1 METETAEPGLRE
13 NGTMAEMATG
23 TGMKISVARDELVAK
38 LGVVSRAVSTRG
50 TVQVLSG
57 ILLRV
62 DGETLTLAA
71 TDMELSL
78 RTTLEAQVE
87 GDGAVVIPGKPLVE
101 LARLL
106 PESDV
111 TIEYRPEE
119 GTVQIVCGSYNSRL
133 HVFNAEDFPR
143 LPAVDAQ
150 LHSIDREALLET
162 VDRVARSASRDESR
176 PVLTGI
182 LVRFEAGKLVMVAT
196 DSYRLS
202 VKETELG
209 EAAPELEAIIPA
221 RALTELSRL
230 ATGDTVELGVHENH
244 VVFGTGASDGADAWL
259 TTRRIDGQFPNY
271 RQLLPEAFEVELTL
285 PKSELADVVRRA
297 SVLALRNS
305 PLRLRL
311 AEGELTVSAQTQDV
325 GETQETMPAAY
336 TGEEFVI
343 GFNAE
348 FLRDG
353 VDSIVGDDVRVKLIN
368 PLRPAILEDAAGDFT
383 YLIMPIRLAG

>member
-1 METETAEPGLRE
+1 MDIEAVEEETAVGTVVTSTGL
-13 NGTMAEMATG
+13 
-23 TGMKISVARDELVAK
+23 KISCTRDELVAK

-50 TVQVLSG
+50 AVQVLSG
-57 ILLRV
+57 ILLTV
-62 DGETLTLAA
+62 DEGELTLAA

-78 RTTLEAQVE
+78 RTTLEAEVE
-87 GDGAVVIPGKPLVE
+87 GDGAVVIPGKLLVD

-106 PESDV
+106 PANDV
-111 TIEYRPEE
+111 TIEYRPQE
-119 GTVQIVCGSYNSRL
+119 GIAQIASGSASYRL
-133 HVFNAEDFPR
+133 NIYGAEDFPR
-143 LPAVDAQ
+143 LPALDAQ
-150 LHSIDREALLET
+150 LHSVDREALLET

-182 LVRFEAGKLVMVAT
+182 LVRFEGGKLVMVAT

-202 VKETELG
+202 VKETPLS

-221 RALTELSRL
+221 RALQELTRI
-230 ATGDTVELGVHENH
+230 AAGDTVQLGVHENY
-244 VVFGTGASDGADAWL
+244 VVFGTTLPGGGEAWL

-271 RQLLPEAFEVELTL
+271 RQLLPESFEIELTVARA
-285 PKSELADVVRRA
+285 ELFDVVRRV
-297 SVLALRNS
+297 SVLAQRNS
-305 PLRLRL
+305 PLRLRF

-325 GETQETMPAAY
+325 GEARESLPVPY
-336 TGEEFVI
+336 TGEEFTI

-353 VDSIVGDDVRVKLIN
+353 VDSISGDDVRVKLIN
-368 PLRPAILEDAAGDFT
+368 PLRPAILEDLAGDFT